1 MSENQHNLEA
11 KEDGVMAMAINKP
24 DEATII
30 KKEAMSL
37 FLQQLRSQK
46 ATKDYWEECAK
57 ARNAFSASEIEK
69 MKKMCSG
76 EEK

>member
-1 MSENQHNLEA
+1 MNEDSHNSEA

-30 KKEAMSL
+30 KKDAMAL
-37 FLQQLRSQK
+37 FMQQLRSQK

-57 ARNAFSASEIEK
+57 ARTAFSTSEIER
-69 MKKMCSG
+69 MKKMCNG
-76 EEK
+76 EE

>member
-1 MSENQHNLEA
+1 MNEDSHNSEA
-11 KEDGVMAMAINKP
+11 KGEGVMAMAINKP

-46 ATKDYWEECAK
+46 ATEDYWEECAK
-57 ARNAFSASEIEK
+57 ARTAFSTSEIER
-69 MKKMCSG
+69 MKKMCNG
-76 EEK
+76 EE